1 MINGTK
7 DDVNLTGLSDE
18 IQKLQ
23 NEIDNSEVIQKKL
36 KLDDKIQ
43 HVNIKGQIDNKTH
56 IYKTKLKYFGLK
68 KTQAL

>member
-23 NEIDNSEVIQKKL
+23 NEIDNSEVIQEKI

-43 HVNIKGQIDNKTH
+43 HVNVKGQIDNKTH
-56 IYKTKLKYFGLK
+56 IYKTKSKYFGLK